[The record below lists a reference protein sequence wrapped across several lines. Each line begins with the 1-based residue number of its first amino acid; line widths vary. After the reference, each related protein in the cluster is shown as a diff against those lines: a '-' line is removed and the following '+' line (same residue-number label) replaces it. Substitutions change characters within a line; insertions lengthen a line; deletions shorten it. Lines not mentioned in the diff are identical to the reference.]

1 MKKIIAIV
9 CALVC
14 FWMMFSFLDVVSD
27 NKSENPKHSDLN
39 FFVLIAPEEEET
51 EPAELRE
58 VWAEVTA
65 INQEAESIT
74 LIDESGEEWVAF
86 ADVEMYA
93 VGDEVMVVFDEM
105 DTADLYDDEIVDL
118 VKW

>member
-1 MKKIIAIV
+1 MKRIIAIV

-14 FWMMFSFLDVVSD
+14 FWIMFSFLDVVSD
-27 NKSENPKHSDLN
+27 NKSENPQHSNLN

-74 LIDESGEEWVAF
+74 LIDESGEKWVAF

-93 VGDEVMVVFDEM
+93 VGDEVMIVFDEM
-105 DTADLYDDEIVDL
+105 GTDDVCDDEIIDF

>member
-1 MKKIIAIV
+1 MKKIIATV
-9 CALVC
+9 CVLVC

-39 FFVLIAPEEEET
+39 FFVLITPEEEEET
-51 EPAELRE
+51 EPAVLRE

-74 LIDESGEEWVAF
+74 LLKCTRSAMKLWLCSMRWEQMTGTMMKSW
-86 ADVEMYA
+86 
-93 VGDEVMVVFDEM
+93 
-105 DTADLYDDEIVDL
+105 T
-118 VKW
+118 W

>member
-1 MKKIIAIV
+1 MKKTIAIV
-9 CALVC
+9 SILVS
-14 FWMMFSFLDVVSD
+14 FWIMFSFLDVVSD
-27 NKSENPKHSDLN
+27 NKSETPKHSDLN
-39 FFVLIAPEEEET
+39 FFVLIAPEEET

-65 INQEAESIT
+65 INQKAESIT
-74 LIDESGEEWVAF
+74 LVDESGEEWVAF

-105 DTADLYDDEIVDL
+105 GTANLYDDEIVDL

>member
-1 MKKIIAIV
+1 MKKAIAIV
-9 CALVC
+9 SILVS

-27 NKSENPKHSDLN
+27 NKSKTPKHSDLN

-58 VWAEVTA
+58 VWAEVAA
-65 INQEAESIT
+65 INKEAESIT
-74 LIDESGEEWVAF
+74 LVDESGEEWVAF

-93 VGDEVMVVFDEM
+93 VGDEVMVVFDDM
-105 DTADLYDDEIVDL
+105 GTADLYDDEIVDL

>member
-1 MKKIIAIV
+1 MKKIIAMVSI
-9 CALVC
+9 LVC

-39 FFVLIAPEEEET
+39 FFVLIAPEEET

-58 VWAEVTA
+58 VWAEVTE

-74 LIDESGEEWVAF
+74 LADENGKEWIAF
-86 ADVEMYA
+86 ADVEIYA
-93 VGDEVMVVFDEM
+93 VGDEVMVVFDNM
-105 DTADLYDDEIVDL
+105 ATDDWYDDEIVDL